1 MRVWPGEV
9 CVRDSETNVG
19 GVGGEASADGSR
31 TRRRPRLQPS
41 IESVELYD
49 RICDCIQTG
58 TKETLKGV
66 ARALGCALSGVCACL
81 KTWKDIRGAELVNL
95 AVSPIVLLPPGKEL
109 HRMAKAVLAAHQ
121 VMRRPDPPGTGEEL
135 VIGAANVFVRHLL
148 SRVTARFYT
157 QTEFTGM
164 SIRLIEE
171 HEGAIR
177 ALEDGEAQFVL
188 GGSSFRRRHPWLLWE
203 SLRLT
208 LGLVAITRKKD
219 APRAS
224 PQALTEEALQQRTVC
239 LQEDD
244 ARLLRLPR
252 RIVVTN
258 YASIMDFV
266 REAGVVGIVPVLGG
280 GAATGIEDYH
290 RDFRVF
296 GLRLNT
302 PIEPWELG
310 VWTRQNVT
318 LSRSAAAYLGVL
330 RTFLGRTS
338 SRPRGGGTRST

>member
-1 MRVWPGEV
+1 LGPGEV
-9 CVRDSETNVG
+9 GVRGSEADVG
-19 GVGGEASADGSR
+19 GIGGEASAGGSR
-31 TRRRPRLQPS
+31 ARRRPRLQPS

-58 TKETLKGV
+58 KKETLKGV
-66 ARALGCALSGVCACL
+66 ARALGCALSGVSACL
-81 KTWKDIRGAELVNL
+81 KTWKEIRRAELVNL
-95 AVSPIVLLPPGKEL
+95 AVSPIVLLRPGEEL

-121 VMRRPDPPGTGEEL
+121 VMRTPGPPGTGEEL

-148 SRVTARFYT
+148 SRVTARFFA
-157 QTEFTGM
+157 QTEFTNT

-188 GGSSFRRRHPWLLWE
+188 GGSGFRRRRPWLFWE
-203 SLRLT
+203 SLKLT
-208 LGLVAITRKKD
+208 LGLVAITRKKGPPRT
-219 APRAS
+219 AP
-224 PQALTEEALQQRTVC
+224 QGLTEEFLEQRTVC

-244 ARLLRLPR
+244 ARILRLPR

-280 GAATGIEDYH
+280 VSATGLEDY
-290 RDFRVF
+290 RREFRVF
-296 GLRLNT
+296 DLHLKT

-310 VWTRQNVT
+310 IWTRQNVA
-318 LSRSAAAYLGVL
+318 LSRSASAYLGVL
-330 RTFLGRTS
+330 KSFMKGNS
-338 SRPRGGGTRST
+338 SRSGSGRARPS